1 MTFYPASALV
11 ILIWLWVSFRDPD
24 RGVAVCIAILP
35 FGMFA
40 AVDAGGL
47 SVLAAHLVAVL
58 TIATL
63 VLRRFAGH
71 APPVS
76 LCRSGLLLI
85 VFAVY
90 ALFSAT
96 VLIAVF
102 TGQFLVFPLSFDRS
116 GLAVSIHFSSTMKPL
131 ASSNSNIAQAGYIL
145 LSTVLFVVVADQ
157 IRRRGTAI
165 VLAGA
170 VWAAT
175 LNITLGIVDFLA
187 LDDLLAFIRTADY
200 ALANEHSFLGM
211 PRVIGGFAEASEFGP
226 VSAAFF
232 GFFAVLY
239 MAGRRSRDLWL
250 AVGNLVLS
258 AMSFSTTAYVA
269 LFVAVVL
276 VVVQARRLLVGMSR
290 TFGHLL
296 VTAFAAVIFGGVC
309 ALILTPAADTT
320 GDVFKNLFFE
330 KSVSNS
336 GLERGAWARSA
347 FDAFV
352 QTLGFGAGVGSLRGN
367 GLASVLMGSVG
378 WPGTLAFIGFLWA
391 AVGPVHSFR
400 GVEMFGMFSAAR
412 VMVLIVLSG
421 QLVSAT
427 TPDPTLL
434 LVIFAAL
441 AAVLRQHGSASHT
454 VRADFLGTR
463 SHP

>member
-1 MTFYPASALV
+1 ML
-11 ILIWLWVSFRDPD
+11 
-24 RGVAVCIAILP
+24 
-35 FGMFA
+35 
-40 AVDAGGL
+40 
-47 SVLAAHLVAVL
+47 
-58 TIATL
+58 
-63 VLRRFAGH
+63 
-71 APPVS
+71 
-76 LCRSGLLLI
+76 
-85 VFAVY
+85 
-90 ALFSAT
+90 
-96 VLIAVF
+96 
-102 TGQFLVFPLSFDRS
+102 
-116 GLAVSIHFSSTMKPL
+116 
-131 ASSNSNIAQAGYIL
+131 YI
-145 LSTVLFVVVADQ
+145 
-157 IRRRGTAI
+157 
-165 VLAGA
+165 
-170 VWAAT
+170 
-175 LNITLGIVDFLA
+175 
-187 LDDLLAFIRTADY
+187 
-200 ALANEHSFLGM
+200 
-211 PRVIGGFAEASEFGP
+211 
-226 VSAAFF
+226 
-232 GFFAVLY
+232 
-239 MAGRRSRDLWL
+239 AGRRSRDLWL

-296 VTAFAAVIFGGVC
+296 VTACAAVIFGGVC

-320 GDVFKNLFFE
+320 GDVFTNLFFE
-330 KSVSNS
+330 KSASNS

-367 GLASVLMGSVG
+367 GLASVLLGSVG

-391 AVGPVHSFR
+391 AVGPVYSFR
-400 GVEMFGMFSAAR
+400 GVEMFGVFSAAR

-441 AAVLRQHGSASHT
+441 AAVLRQHGSAPHT